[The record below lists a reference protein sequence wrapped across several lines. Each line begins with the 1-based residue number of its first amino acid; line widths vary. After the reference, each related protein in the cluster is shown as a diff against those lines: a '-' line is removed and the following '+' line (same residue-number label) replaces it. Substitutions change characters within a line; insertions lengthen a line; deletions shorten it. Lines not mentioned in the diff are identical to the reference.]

1 MCRKPPSSVSW
12 LKRFQIYSTII
23 HLNSVC
29 GRAAWLIKSMYK
41 TLYKCAV
48 KLPFVAQTSPCKLCY
63 VQLPSDTNLA
73 MFPARLGL
81 RSSLGESARLTDFFD
96 SQMPVFHQCWPK
108 SCICHLNSSIQ
119 SYSTFWLTVYYTLYC
134 LSYRIYSK
142 KSKKPNPS
150 LGLLYIYY
158 ILCLCLHFKWDL
170 IKRLLFC
177 TSPIHYIG
185 YISLELS
192 LNTPF

>member
-1 MCRKPPSSVSW
+1 MQNSPQIKSVLNLLTQPATKDAPNSQPILIATVVVCRKPPSSVSW

-23 HLNSVC
+23 HLYSVRR
-29 GRAAWLIKSMYK
+29 RAAWLIKSMYK

-96 SQMPVFHQCWPK
+96 SQMPVFHQC
-108 SCICHLNSSIQ
+108 
-119 SYSTFWLTVYYTLYC
+119 
-134 LSYRIYSK
+134 
-142 KSKKPNPS
+142 
-150 LGLLYIYY
+150 
-158 ILCLCLHFKWDL
+158 
-170 IKRLLFC
+170 
-177 TSPIHYIG
+177 
-185 YISLELS
+185 
-192 LNTPF
+192 